1 MQTNIALEK
10 ITQRIINSLE
20 NGVIPWDKP
29 FTSGTPKNYVSGKAY
44 NGINTI
50 ILGLSDFSSSY
61 WLTFNQC
68 RQAGGTIKKGSKGM
82 PIIFFKINEYTKEND
97 KGEIETKQIPLM
109 RYSTVFNFDQVEN
122 LKPKEDEKPRTNTPI
137 EEAQRIIDNMPN
149 KPTIETGLQPCY
161 IPSMDIVKIAD
172 INKFKSAEGYYST
185 LFHELAHS
193 TGHEKRLNR
202 QDSDKART
210 FGSED
215 YSKEELIAEF
225 TSAFLCSSAGILKA
239 TERNNTAYIQSWIK
253 ALKNDKTQLIK
264 AGSQAQKAY
273 NYIMNT
279 N

>member
-1 MQTNIALEK
+1 MKSNIALEK

-29 FTSGTPKNYVSGKAY
+29 FTSGTPKNYISGKAY

-68 RQAGGTIKKGSKGM
+68 RQAGGTIKKGSQGL
-82 PIIFFKINEYTKEND
+82 PIVFWKINEYAKEND

-109 RYSTVFNFDQVEN
+109 RYSTVFNFDQTEN
-122 LKPKEDEKPRTNTPI
+122 IKPKEEENRTIIPIQEAEKI
-137 EEAQRIIDNMPN
+137 VLEMPN
-149 KPTIETGLQPCY
+149 KPTIKQGLNPCY
-161 IPSMDIVKIAD
+161 IPSLDTVEINN
-172 INKFKSAEGYYST
+172 INKFKNAEGYYSI

-193 TGHEKRLNR
+193 TGHESRLNR
-202 QDSDKART
+202 QDSDKSRS

-225 TSAFLCSSAGILKA
+225 TSAFLCGHCGILKE

-253 ALKNDKTQLIK
+253 ALKNDKSQLIK

-273 NYIMNT
+273 NYIINT